1 MKVKTPQSLKTFLTP
16 MSLSDTRCSPSSYHH
31 PWKSWSS
38 LQLFIRINKFII
50 LLTMCFLQDL
60 WIILAASSLS
70 TTFFLAGSSESAVL
84 ARCWTPPVGDNPPSV
99 VGGGGLGNTGLS
111 NIKRHHLWIRVAQNS
126 VYDISL
132 HNGPCCATV
141 FSQYSLYLFFV
152 IGKALVG
159 IWLPCE
165 NLTRHV
171 SVIKITI
178 ENSSLAT

>member
-1 MKVKTPQSLKTFLTP
+1 
-16 MSLSDTRCSPSSYHH
+16 
-31 PWKSWSS
+31 
-38 LQLFIRINKFII
+38 
-50 LLTMCFLQDL
+50 MCFLQDL

-84 ARCWTPPVGDNPPSV
+84 ACCWTPPVGDNPPSV
-99 VGGGGLGNTGLS
+99 VGGGGLGNAGLS
-111 NIKRHHLWIRVAQNS
+111 NIKRHHLWMRVAQNS

-171 SVIKITI
+171 SAIKITI